1 MNKTSIEWTDY
12 TSNLIRYRDPEGRS
26 VHGCIKVSAG
36 CANCYASAWSARGLT
51 GERGW
56 AFTAKRQA
64 SLEPYYDV
72 GGGETDPAHE
82 GQARRAGRTR

>member
-12 TSNLIRYRDPEGRS
+12 TSNLIKYRDPEGRT
-26 VHGCIKVSAG
+26 VHGCIKVSPG

-51 GERGW
+51 GERDG

-64 SLEPYYDV
+64 ASTRQQLDTLVWLFPA
-72 GGGETDPAHE
+72 DPDLQVPE
-82 GQARRAGRTR
+82 